1 MAGGTDVRG
10 QKIMVWVVG
19 LALLAAILYV
29 SSVPRRISR
38 AAEGSGTPA
47 ERLNQAIRETE
58 ESLGR

>member
-1 MAGGTDVRG
+1 VRG